1 MCAAECPAG
10 SGRSNRRARSL
21 PASVKPLVRR
31 LALGF
36 LTIAAIG
43 VLGAD
48 VYQVCAMSE
57 HLRERTDRQI
67 VQSHRF
73 RMEALRSGRSWHLAR
88 DESASMVTDARGAV
102 RLSTGVRSLLGSLPT
117 SAALLRDRDGVEP
130 PLPVP
135 GRAARAVVDRL
146 PDGGYLVTARSTAS
160 DEAAVWT
167 LVGIE
172 TATGIPLIL
181 ALGLAAMWSSRR
193 TLASM
198 SEISTD
204 GRPIVEGGEE
214 PAERVP
220 VATPPPCELRST
232 VDTYNYLLRRIEEAS
247 LRRRQEES
255 RLCELVDA
263 ASHEL
268 RTPLTTITGY
278 TQLALIRG
286 LDDPR
291 RLDEAMGHVQR
302 EIRRLNNLVEDMLLL
317 ARLGHGGTL
326 EQCPV
331 DLAQLCVQAVNR
343 AQSPRTPRTLRC
355 VVDVESFPHWVEG
368 DRRRLEQAIDS
379 LLSNV
384 LAHTPE
390 ETSAQVRLGLD
401 GDRHVIDVI
410 DDGPGVAETVRD
422 RIFEPFFR
430 ASSSAPTDPDRPR
443 YPGRGLGLSVAAAVV
458 TAHGGSI
465 ELEPSERGAWFRV
478 SLPATGGLA
487 SASSEALP

>member
-1 MCAAECPAG
+1 MSPAACPA
-10 SGRSNRRARSL
+10 RSSRRDRGARFP
-21 PASVKPLVRR
+21 PAPAKYLARR
-31 LALGF
+31 LAWGF
-36 LTIAAIG
+36 LIITAIG
-43 VLGAD
+43 VLAAD
-48 VYQVCAMSE
+48 VYYACAMSSR
-57 HLRERTDRQI
+57 LRERTDQQI

-73 RMEALRSGRSWHLAR
+73 RMEALRAGRSWLPER
-88 DESASMVTDARGAV
+88 DESASVVTDGRGAV
-102 RLSTGVRSLLGSLPT
+102 RLSTGDTSLLGSLPT
-117 SAALLRDRDGVEP
+117 SAALLRERDGVEQ

-146 PDGGYLVTARSTAS
+146 PDGGYLMTARSTAS
-160 DEAAVWT
+160 DDTTVRT

-181 ALGLAAMWSSRR
+181 GLALGALWSSRR

-198 SEISTD
+198 CEISAD
-204 GRPIVEGGEE
+204 ARRIAEGSEE
-214 PAERVP
+214 PSERVP
-220 VATPPPCELRST
+220 VTTQPLLELRSAA
-232 VDTYNYLLRRIEEAS
+232 DTYNYLLRRIEEAG
-247 LRRRQEES
+247 LRRRQEEN

-268 RTPLTTITGY
+268 RTPLTTIAGY

-291 RLDEAMGHVQR
+291 RLDEAMGQVQK
-302 EIRRLNNLVEDMLLL
+302 ETRRLNSLVEDMLLL
-317 ARLGHGGTL
+317 ARLKHGGVL
-326 EQCPV
+326 ELCQV
-331 DLAQLCVQAVNR
+331 DLAQVCLQAVNR
-343 AQSPRTPRTLRC
+343 AQSPGTPRSLRC
-355 VVDVESFPHWVEG
+355 VVESFPHWVEG

-384 LAHTPE
+384 LAHTPAE
-390 ETSAQVRLGLD
+390 ASAQVRLGLD

-430 ASSSAPTDPDRPR
+430 ASSSPSADPDLPPR
-443 YPGRGLGLSVAAAVV
+443 PGRGLGLSVAAAVV

-465 ELEPSERGAWFRV
+465 GLEPSERGAWFRV
-478 SLPATGGLA
+478 SLPATAGHRPDA
-487 SASSEALP
+487 APPMTLP